1 MVKRLDLFFLGSS
14 LLHSAFHFVTAR
26 LSHSPVDELYFSP
39 EFKENIGKGT
49 TTTGDEYLSNDHF
62 LPPSVI
68 PNNIQPLPENMSEDE
83 YRWDEDKVAL
93 LLDSISS
100 EPTSPIHG
108 QNSHQVPDQDN
119 SRPNSPTPDNRI
131 PYRVTSKSIEGST
144 VILQRPTKKRV
155 RVAGRGNPSK
165 KTEKRPGVRDLIRKQ
180 ISDKLQEKVQRKPF
194 DVSEVKLKTFGWI
207 STLKYPA
214 GTQLDHLNGVGTM
227 LRASKIYEIIDDT
240 RDSNVVLAL
249 LDRLVA
255 ISEVTMTDALYR
267 MKGLLRE
274 LCVRHVDF
282 VAAFTTTQEEAI
294 STADQSP
301 SNMIR
306 IQEQINLLSW
316 LLGELEMNNV
326 DSSGVDRALDGEEL
340 SPLQWMI
347 IEHLKLIPK
356 EEGIE
361 TGRWRT
367 NPPKTRP
374 SRIQYVSVQK
384 ASMTQLAINILGSYY
399 KSANPKKWE
408 LLFMVDHSFVD
419 LFLSLKCRVHNA
431 NFGKTPE
438 RDEQWASLTPFPW
451 TEPLHF
457 ENDKPS
463 DEFMNNLVSVIQIL
477 RRPREVK
484 MEKQF
489 VTNEAAGQE

>member
-39 EFKENIGKGT
+39 EFKESIGKGT

-62 LPPSVI
+62 LPHSVI
-68 PNNIQPLPENMSEDE
+68 PNNSHPPPENMSEDE
-83 YRWDEDKVAL
+83 YGRDEDEVAL

-108 QNSHQVPDQDN
+108 QNSHQVSDQDN
-119 SRPNSPTPDNRI
+119 SRPNSPNNHPDNSSLLMKLPTI
-131 PYRVTSKSIEGST
+131 ETPTITSKSIDGST
-144 VILQRPTKKRV
+144 VILQRPTKKRG
-155 RVAGRGNPSK
+155 RAAGR
-165 KTEKRPGVRDLIRKQ
+165 
-180 ISDKLQEKVQRKPF
+180 DKLQEKGQRKPF

-240 RDSNVVLAL
+240 RNSKVVLAL

-316 LLGELEMNNV
+316 LLGELEMTNV

-438 RDEQWASLTPFPW
+438 RDEQWASLNPFPW

-463 DEFMNNLVSVIQIL
+463 DNS
-477 RRPREVK
+477 
-484 MEKQF
+484 
-489 VTNEAAGQE
+489 